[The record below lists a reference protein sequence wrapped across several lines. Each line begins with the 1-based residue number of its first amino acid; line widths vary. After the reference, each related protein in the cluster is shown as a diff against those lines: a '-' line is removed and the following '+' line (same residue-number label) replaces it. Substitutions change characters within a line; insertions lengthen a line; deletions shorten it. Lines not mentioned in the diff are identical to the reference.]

1 MCVTDILRDMH
12 IVDGLEWVVDRDGNG
27 INPVNEYTDDE
38 LNKLLDE
45 HPFYRISLWHKS
57 AVDREKEIDKYNKN
71 PQRFLFYAWGLF
83 VTSYARKNLF
93 TGILECGCDYI
104 YADTDSIKIVN
115 HERHEEYFKRYNEQ
129 ISKRLELACKYHGFN
144 PERVRPKTI
153 KGVEKPLGIWDDE
166 TADIIHHG
174 NIKNGVYPAFK
185 TLGAKRYMYL
195 ANDKIHVTIAGSN
208 KKKTALYL
216 EKTFGKYYAFYK
228 FDRNMSI
235 PKDYSG
241 RTTSCYIDYET
252 SGRIKDYN
260 GVEGDFHELTSV
272 HVEQTEYTLSI
283 TDAYINYF
291 MGIQTGD

>member
-1 MCVTDILRDMH
+1 M
-12 IVDGLEWVVDRDGNG
+12 
-27 INPVNEYTDDE
+27 
-38 LNKLLDE
+38 KL
-45 HPFYRISLWHKS
+45 ITV
-57 AVDREKEIDKYNKN
+57 AVCA
-71 PQRFLFYAWGLF
+71 Q
-83 VTSYARKNLF
+83 V
-93 TGILECGCDYI
+93 
-104 YADTDSIKIVN
+104 
-115 HERHEEYFKRYNEQ
+115 
-129 ISKRLELACKYHGFN
+129 
-144 PERVRPKTI
+144 
-153 KGVEKPLGIWDDE
+153 
-166 TADIIHHG
+166 G
-174 NIKNGVYPAFK
+174 NINIVGVYPAFK